1 MGKKKMN
8 NNKKGIFLTMPEA
21 MLKRLEDEK
30 DRFAYHT
37 VQEIIL
43 EAIRDKF
50 FRGQPAGNS
59 KRGRPKKPDY
69 TKALGMK
76 KIFVKR
82 GGVKVD
88 V

>member
-1 MGKKKMN
+1 MVKQIK
-8 NNKKGIFLTMPEA
+8 LTLPEP

-30 DRFAYHT
+30 ERFAYHT

-50 FRGQPAGNS
+50 FRGQPVGNT

-76 KIFVKR
+76 KIFTKK
-82 GGVKVD
+82 GGQKID

>member
-1 MGKKKMN
+1 MVNQLK
-8 NNKKGIFLTMPEA
+8 LTLPEA

-30 DRFAYHT
+30 ERFAYHT

-50 FRGQPAGNS
+50 FRGQASGNS
-59 KRGRPKKPDY
+59 NRGRPKKEDL

-76 KIFVKR
+76 KIFVKK
-82 GGVKVD
+82 GGEKVD